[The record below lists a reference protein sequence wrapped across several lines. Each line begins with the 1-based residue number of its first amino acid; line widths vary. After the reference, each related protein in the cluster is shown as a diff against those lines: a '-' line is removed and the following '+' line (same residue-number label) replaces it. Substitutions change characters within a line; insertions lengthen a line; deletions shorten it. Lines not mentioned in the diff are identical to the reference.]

1 MSWSL
6 RTRFVLSVCLL
17 ATLSGLAA
25 AADWPHWRGP
35 NFDGMSPEK
44 GFETTWKE
52 PPPKVWEVE
61 IGSAFSGISVVKDKL
76 YTCGTRDKQQVLLCI
91 NAKDGKVVWQT
102 PIEKEYPEKQGGDG
116 TRGTPTV
123 ADGKVYVQGGLGRVL
138 CADAETG
145 KEIWSRAYEAKPTW
159 GYAGSILIDGNLAI
173 INGGDKDHA
182 VVALHKDTGEPAWQV
197 GAGSAGYATPYPFDL
212 GGRHYIVAF
221 LSKTA
226 LVLDPKTGQ
235 EAWSTPWQ
243 TDWDVN
249 AATPI
254 FKDGYLFLTSG
265 YKTGAGLFKL
275 VAQGDH
281 LKGESVWEGQPNK
294 VILGKF
300 QSPVL
305 YDGHLYVSD
314 QKELKC
320 VEFKTGKQIW
330 KEGGIKDSTVVIADG
345 HLFVFTENGELQ
357 IAKASPE
364 KYEPTTKVKLLD
376 GRCWTVPTLHDGC
389 IYVRNFKMLACYKL
403 TK

>member
-1 MSWSL
+1 
-6 RTRFVLSVCLL
+6 
-17 ATLSGLAA
+17 
-25 AADWPHWRGP
+25 
-35 NFDGMSPEK
+35 
-44 GFETTWKE
+44 
-52 PPPKVWEVE
+52 
-61 IGSAFSGISVVKDKL
+61 
-76 YTCGTRDKQQVLLCI
+76 
-91 NAKDGKVVWQT
+91 
-102 PIEKEYPEKQGGDG
+102 
-116 TRGTPTV
+116 
-123 ADGKVYVQGGLGRVL
+123 
-138 CADAETG
+138 
-145 KEIWSRAYEAKPTW
+145 
-159 GYAGSILIDGNLAI
+159 
-173 INGGDKDHA
+173 
-182 VVALHKDTGEPAWQV
+182 
-197 GAGSAGYATPYPFDL
+197 
-212 GGRHYIVAF
+212 
-221 LSKTA
+221 
-226 LVLDPKTGQ
+226 
-235 EAWSTPWQ
+235 
-243 TDWDVN
+243 VN